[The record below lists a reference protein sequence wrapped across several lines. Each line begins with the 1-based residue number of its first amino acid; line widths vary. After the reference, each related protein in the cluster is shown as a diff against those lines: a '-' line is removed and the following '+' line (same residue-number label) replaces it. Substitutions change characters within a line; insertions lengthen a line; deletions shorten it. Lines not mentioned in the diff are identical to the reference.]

1 MVVGLDSSLIRTLL
15 TIKMRQK
22 MNFNRLL
29 LIGLSVLSMQV
40 SAAYPDKPIT
50 LVVPVPPGGIL
61 DAVARMIAPE
71 MTKILGQTIV
81 IENKTGAG
89 GNIAA
94 TAVAKA
100 APDGYTLLLGYSMFH
115 VGNPSM
121 YANLAWDPIRD
132 FAPVSMLVVSPHV
145 LAVNPS
151 VPVNTLQE
159 LVTYAKAN
167 PAKLNY
173 ATSGNGSVPHIGME
187 LFKQQNQLN
196 ITHVP
201 YRGAG
206 PAMLDVIAG
215 NVQMTVATPP
225 SLMQFVQQG
234 KMRALAVAA
243 KKRIPQ
249 MPDVPTSAEAGFP
262 GFELEAWIGIFAP
275 SATPPAIVSALN
287 DAARTTLQNP
297 QVKMALEKS
306 GVELRYMNSAQF
318 DTVIRKDI
326 QYWSK
331 VIKTANI
338 TVD

>member
-1 MVVGLDSSLIRTLL
+1 MKLN
-15 TIKMRQK
+15 K
-22 MNFNRLL
+22 LL
-29 LIGLSVLSMQV
+29 LIGLAVVSMHV

-71 MTKILGQTIV
+71 MGKILGQPIV

-94 TAVAKA
+94 TAVAKSTA
-100 APDGYTLLLGYSMFH
+100 DGYTILLGYSMFH

-121 YANLAWDPIRD
+121 YSNLAWDPIRD

-151 VPVNTLQE
+151 VPVNSLQE
-159 LVTYAKAN
+159 LVAYAKAN

-234 KMRALAVAA
+234 KMKALAVAS

-287 DAARTTLQNP
+287 DAARMTLQNS
-297 QVKMALEKS
+297 QVKLALEKS

-318 DTVIRKDI
+318 DSVVRKDI